1 MLPRAH
7 RACAPLPSVPR
18 RAVSVR
24 SVTVSVAGQ
33 RLHLRTDASDD
44 ELREVTSLVDERVRQ
59 LVESA
64 RTATSSRVYLLAA
77 LTFADELRR
86 SKRDHEQLRSAVH
99 DATNEALTCLDDDA
113 PAE

>member
-1 MLPRAH
+1 M
-7 RACAPLPSVPR
+7 
-18 RAVSVR
+18 SVR

-33 RLHLRTDASDD
+33 RLHLRTDATDD
-44 ELREVTSLVDERVRQ
+44 ELREVTGLVDDRVRQ

-86 SKRDHEQLRSAVH
+86 SRRDHEQLRAAVA
-99 DATNEALTCLDDDA
+99 DAADEAITCLDDDA
-113 PAE
+113 PGD